1 MVDDAAKQDE
11 PLSLAQTRVA
21 YTLATERFAKRLL
34 DRDIRSDIVSNVKT
48 TVDRTARSDGFT
60 EFMEDVKRS
69 HDQQVKRRQRLR
81 QNIATS
87 VEQLN
92 YADRSRDDYGL

>member
-34 DRDIRSDIVSNVKT
+34 DRGIRSDIVSNVKT
-48 TVDRTARSDGFT
+48 TVDRTARSDGFAKL
-60 EFMEDVKRS
+60 MEDVKRS
-69 HDQQVKRRQRLR
+69 HDQQVKRRQHLR
-81 QNIATS
+81 QNTIAS
-87 VEQLN
+87 VERLD

>member
-34 DRDIRSDIVSNVKT
+34 DRGIRSDIVSNVKT
-48 TVDRTARSDGFT
+48 TVDRTARSDGFAKL
-60 EFMEDVKRS
+60 MEDVKRR
-69 HDQQVKRRQRLR
+69 HDQQVKRRQHLR
-81 QNIATS
+81 QNTIAS
-87 VEQLN
+87 VERLD